1 MFHLANRREKFMGT
15 LPIYVWA
22 LVAVGLIATTATV
35 SVMLFRGALTAG
47 FGRGSA
53 TRVAGGFAILW
64 GAWVLA
70 SLFLAAADVY
80 RFEPTRPVP
89 LLPIGLMVSLG
100 TVLLL
105 TRIPVVSRILAQ
117 PDGLWRLTLPQIFRV
132 VGVTFLVVM
141 ALGKL
146 PAVFALPAGLGD
158 MAIGI
163 EAVFVARNLR
173 RGVVGRRAVWFNIL
187 GLVDLVV
194 ALIIGFAAAPAVVRL
209 LVVSPSTEAISLLP
223 LALIPATVV
232 PLAAALHLL
241 SLRRLIAAGATP
253 AAAETVGSAI

>member
-1 MFHLANRREKFMGT
+1 MST

-22 LVAVGLIATTATV
+22 MVLVGLIGTTATIC
-35 SVMLFRGALTAG
+35 VMLWRGALTAG
-47 FGRGSA
+47 LGRGTA
-53 TRVAGGFAILW
+53 TRVAATVAILW

-70 SLFLAAADVY
+70 SVLLAKADVY

-89 LLPIGLMVSLG
+89 WLPVALIGAVAAALLF
-100 TVLLL
+100 

-117 PDGLWRLTLPQIFRV
+117 PDGLWRLTVPQIFRV
-132 VGVTFLVVM
+132 EGVTFLVVM

-158 MAIGI
+158 IAIGV

-173 RGVVGRRAVWFNIL
+173 RGAVGRSAVWFNIL

-194 ALIIGFAAAPAVVRL
+194 ALGIGFAAAPAAVRL
-209 LVVSPSTEAISLLP
+209 LLVSPSTEAISLLP
-223 LALIPATVV
+223 LALIPATVI

-241 SLRRLIAAGATP
+241 SLRKLMVAGITHTSFEP
-253 AAAETVGSAI
+253 VGSAI

>member
-1 MFHLANRREKFMGT
+1 MST

-22 LVAVGLIATTATV
+22 MVLVGLIGTTATIC
-35 SVMLFRGALTAG
+35 VMLFRGALTIG
-47 FGRGSA
+47 LGRGSA
-53 TRVAGGFAILW
+53 TRVAGGFTILW

-70 SLFLAAADVY
+70 SVLLAKADVY
-80 RFEPTRPVP
+80 RFEPTR
-89 LLPIGLMVSLG
+89 LLPWLPVGLIGSLAAA
-100 TVLLL
+100 LLL

-117 PDGLWRLTLPQIFRV
+117 PDGLWRLTVPQIFRT

-158 MAIGI
+158 MAIGV
-163 EAVFVARNLR
+163 EAVFIARNLR

-194 ALIIGFAAAPAVVRL
+194 ALGIGFAAAPAAVRL
-209 LVVSPSTEAISLLP
+209 LLVSPSTEAISLLP

-232 PLAAALHLL
+232 PLASALHLL
-241 SLRRLIAAGATP
+241 SLRRLMVAGTTP
-253 AAAETVGSAI
+253 AAAETVGSTL

>member
-1 MFHLANRREKFMGT
+1 MEKFMST
-15 LPIYVWA
+15 LPMYVWA
-22 LVAVGLIATTATV
+22 LVLVGLTATTSTIC
-35 SVMLFRGALTAG
+35 VMLFRGAITAG
-47 FGRGSA
+47 LSRGSA
-53 TRVAGGFAILW
+53 TRVAGGFALFW

-70 SLFLAAADVY
+70 SVFLAAADVY
-80 RFEPTRPVP
+80 RFEPTRPIP
-89 LLPIGLMVSLG
+89 WLPIGLMVSLA
-100 TVLLL
+100 TALLL

-117 PDGLWRLTLPQIFRV
+117 PDVLWRLTLPQIFRV

-173 RGVVGRRAVWFNIL
+173 RGVVGRRAVWYFNVL

-209 LVVSPSTEAISLLP
+209 LLVSPSTEAISLLP
-223 LALIPATVV
+223 LALIPATAV

-241 SLRRLIAAGATP
+241 SLRRLMVAGATP
-253 AAAETVGSAI
+253 VAADTVGSAI